1 MDNDQWSLRVGIT
14 VLTTHICLCLDQALV
29 FWESSMYVQVRTPFG
44 LKLQVQVSPQIQL
57 YLTPPANHVGP
68 ISGLPPQS
76 KPGLDLSCSDCQIS
90 LAGLCG
96 NSNNDTRDD
105 FTTSSGIIE
114 NSAQAFA
121 LSWTLDTCTVN
132 IPNTCINTD
141 YGTTTRWKK

>member
-1 MDNDQWSLRVGIT
+1 
-14 VLTTHICLCLDQALV
+14 
-29 FWESSMYVQVRTPFG
+29 MYVRVHTSLG
-44 LKLQVQVSPQIQL
+44 LKLKVQLSPQIQL
-57 YLTPPANHVGP
+57 YLNPPANHMGP
-68 ISGLPPQS
+68 ISGLRLRS
-76 KPGLDLSCSDCQIS
+76 KPGLDLSCSDYQFS
-90 LAGLCG
+90 LPGLCG

-141 YGTTTRWKK
+141 YGTTRRWKKNKFKI